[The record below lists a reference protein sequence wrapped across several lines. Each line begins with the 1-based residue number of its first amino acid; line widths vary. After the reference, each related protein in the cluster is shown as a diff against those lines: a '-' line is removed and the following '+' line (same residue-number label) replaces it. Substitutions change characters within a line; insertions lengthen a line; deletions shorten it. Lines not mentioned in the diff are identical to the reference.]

1 MAIQGST
8 LRCRLSWRASWAF
21 PHNFAGATCC
31 ACSKRFRVRRAP
43 HFYAW
48 IWRKWI
54 SIPAPHYVFCPG
66 PGPRWPAR
74 RHKMTNLARFFNGSE
89 TTFGV
94 FYPRHYLVAV
104 FENPKAASSAVRKLY
119 IAGFSQ
125 SAAIAVDGR
134 AVLELEKEETGLA
147 AFVMEALS
155 RFFATEQVFTEHDL
169 CHARHGAGFVAVHCT
184 TDE

>member
-1 MAIQGST
+1 
-8 LRCRLSWRASWAF
+8 
-21 PHNFAGATCC
+21 
-31 ACSKRFRVRRAP
+31 
-43 HFYAW
+43 
-48 IWRKWI
+48 
-54 SIPAPHYVFCPG
+54 
-66 PGPRWPAR
+66 
-74 RHKMTNLARFFNGSE
+74 MTNLARFFNGSE

-184 TDE
+184 TDEVKTEAWNVLQAESPLDARYYAISGIEHLAGDLRTI